1 MTLRKVSIASFAT
14 LLLIVQA
21 GRADVK
27 TEEKTQVKFTGVL
40 GGFMK
45 VFGGKSVKEGIVDT
59 VALKGN
65 RKMTT
70 HEDTAELVDLNEE
83 KIYQIDIKKKTYTV
97 MTFAQIKKQMEDALA
112 KAKEQA
118 AAQPDAPKPDPK
130 AQQQGQQP
138 TEFVVDFSMKKSG
151 QKKVINGFNT
161 EETVAT
167 VTIRQKDKPTQDGAM
182 VMTTSLWMSN
192 PRIAALK
199 ELEEFDLRVAQKL
212 ALQFDKEM
220 VEQMRPAMAQ
230 YPGLGIG
237 MGKMEIEKSK
247 MDGTAHTDSHGIRGR
262 RPAGSNGE
270 WKVFLFG
277 FNAAASA
284 TTEVLGAHLNWWI
297 DWWPWKESSA

>member
-1 MTLRKVSIASFAT
+1 
-14 LLLIVQA
+14 
-21 GRADVK
+21 
-27 TEEKTQVKFTGVL
+27 VL

-70 HEDTAELVDLNEE
+70 HEDTAELVDLNAE
-83 KIYQIDIKKKTYTV
+83 KIYQIDLKKKTYTV
-97 MTFAQIKKQMEDALA
+97 MTFAEIKQQMEDALA
-112 KAKEQA
+112 KAKQQA

-138 TEFVVDFSMKKSG
+138 VEYVVDFSLKKSG

-167 VTIRQKDKPTQDGAM
+167 VTIRQKDKPTQDGAL

-199 ELEEFDLRVAQKL
+199 ELEEFDLKVAQKL

-220 VEQMRPAMAQ
+220 VEQMRRRWRSIQDWVSAWARWR
-230 YPGLGIG
+230 
-237 MGKMEIEKSK
+237 SK
-247 MDGTAHTDSHGIRGR
+247 KRKWTE
-262 RPAGSNGE
+262 RPS
-270 WKVFLFG
+270 
-277 FNAAASA
+277 
-284 TTEVLGAHLNWWI
+284 
-297 DWWPWKESSA
+297 